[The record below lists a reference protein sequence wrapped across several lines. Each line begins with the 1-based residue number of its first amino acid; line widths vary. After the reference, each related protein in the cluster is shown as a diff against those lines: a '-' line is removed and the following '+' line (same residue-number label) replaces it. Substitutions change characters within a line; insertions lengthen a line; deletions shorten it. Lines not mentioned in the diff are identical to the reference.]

1 MEDFRLLFVGGIGR
15 SGSTLIERLLGELP
29 GVCSVG
35 EVVHMWRRALV
46 DDEPCGCGVPFRAC
60 GFWGEVGEAAFGG
73 WDRLDPHAV
82 LALKD
87 GVDRTRFVPPLLG
100 PRPPA
105 ALADRLDRYTGLY
118 DRLYTAIARVSG
130 CRVVVDAS
138 KHASLAVCLRHRYG
152 PRLRLLHV
160 VRDPRAVAYA
170 WGKRVPRPDA
180 TATSPEQEMA
190 RYSPAR
196 AAVQWTAQNAVLAA
210 LHRTGTD
217 TCRVR
222 YEDFAADPEAAFRG
236 IARFAGVEG
245 VADDRGRGPIGPGG
259 AVHLSPTHTVS
270 GNPMRFATGPV
281 RVRPDTAWQAGLA
294 RGDRAVVSAI
304 TLPTRWRFGY

>member
-1 MEDFRLLFVGGIGR
+1 MDDFRLLFVGGIGR

-60 GFWGEVGEAAFGG
+60 GFWGEVGESAFGG
-73 WDRLDPHAV
+73 WDRVDPRAV

-87 GVDRTRFVPPLLG
+87 AVDRTRFVPRLLG
-100 PRPPA
+100 GRPPA
-105 ALADRLDRYTGLY
+105 ALADRLDAYTALY

-170 WGKRVPRPDA
+170 WGKRIPRPDA

-210 LHRTGTD
+210 LRRTGTE
-217 TCRVR
+217 TLRVR
-222 YEDFAADPEAAFRG
+222 YEDFAADPAAAFSG
-236 IARFAGVEG
+236 IAEFAGHSG
-245 VADDRGRGPIGPGG
+245 AGPGPFGPDG

-270 GNPMRFATGPV
+270 GNPMRFTTGPV
-281 RVRPDTAWQAGLA
+281 RVRADTAWRAGLA
-294 RGDRAVVSAI
+294 PGDRAVVSAI